1 VSAGVTPLAKT
12 SQINRDQKR
21 LKLIARYAERRAE
34 LRKVL
39 LDAAATLED
48 KRIAQAKLEK
58 LPRNSSSVR
67 RSNRCE
73 LTGRVRGGYRKFRI
87 SRIKLRELAHEGKIP
102 GMTKSSW

>member
-1 VSAGVTPLAKT
+1 VAKT
-12 SQINRDQKR
+12 SQVHRDRKR
-21 LKLIARYAERRAE
+21 LRLISKHAQRRAE

-39 LDAAATLED
+39 RDVEASLDD

-58 LPRNSSSVR
+58 LPRNSCVTR

-73 LTGRVRGGYRKFRI
+73 LTGRVRGTYRKFRL
-87 SRIKLRELAHEGKIP
+87 SRIMLRQLALEGKIP

>member
-1 VSAGVTPLAKT
+1 MAKT
-12 SQINRDQKR
+12 SQVHRDRKR
-21 LKLIARYAERRAE
+21 LKLITRLAERRAA

-39 LDAAATLED
+39 RDYDASLDE

-58 LPRNSSSVR
+58 LPRNSCAVR

-73 LTGRVRGGYRKFRI
+73 LTGRVRGTYRKFRL
-87 SRIKLRELAHEGKIP
+87 SRIMLRQLALEGKIP